1 MTETIYLNGS
11 LVLREKA
18 LISVND
24 HGFLYGYGLFE
35 SMRAYNGN
43 IFLIERHI
51 KRLHEAAA
59 VIDLE
64 QKIKDIDFQQACN
77 ETVAANKLKSARVRL
92 TVTDGDN
99 AALPWVDKGGKPTV
113 VVTAVP
119 YTPFPEE
126 KYNEGFKVGIASVRR
141 MKQSP
146 FSAMK
151 SINYLLNVVARIE
164 ATEKGLDE
172 TIILNDEGYIAE
184 GGGSNVFFVQ
194 GGKLITPSADSGII
208 PGVTREVVLEL
219 AARLGISMRE
229 GPVGIGAIKR
239 CEEAF
244 MTNAIIEIMPVTQV
258 NDNEGNSATINGGRP
273 GKITQQLTA
282 AYREMVVKETSS

>member
-11 LVLREKA
+11 LVPREKA

-35 SMRAYNGN
+35 SMRAYNGK
-43 IFLIERHI
+43 IMLIDRHI
-51 KRLHEAAA
+51 RRLHEAAA
-59 VIDLE
+59 VIGLE
-64 QKIKDIDFQQACN
+64 QKIRDIDFEKTCN
-77 ETVAANKLKSARVRL
+77 ETVAANQLKSARVRL
-92 TVTDGDN
+92 TVTDGDS

-119 YTPFPEE
+119 YTPYSEE
-126 KYNEGFKVGIASVRR
+126 KYKEGFKVGIASVRR

-146 FSAMK
+146 FSSMK

-164 ATEKGLDE
+164 AAEKGLDE

-194 GGKLITPSADSGII
+194 EGKLITPSADSGII

-219 AARLGISMRE
+219 ADRLGISVRE

-244 MTNAIIEIMPVTQV
+244 MTNAIIEVMPVTRV
-258 NDNEGNSATINGGRP
+258 SDNEGNAATISSGKP
-273 GKITQQLTA
+273 GKITQQLMV